1 MYMVFFWVHIN
12 SDSAKREKNTVTFAI
27 CVRTIWYNREA
38 VKFQDSGTK
47 IKTSTTKDQFFLTL
61 LERMVGESQW
71 QTQNYCLYPNTMTC
85 TLFYLAYVWYLLLDT
100 GNNVKY

>member
-1 MYMVFFWVHIN
+1 MKNFVSLSGSNAPKGNKHWENKQGIMYTVFFWVHIN

-61 LERMVGESQW
+61 LERMVGES
-71 QTQNYCLYPNTMTC
+71 
-85 TLFYLAYVWYLLLDT
+85 
-100 GNNVKY
+100 